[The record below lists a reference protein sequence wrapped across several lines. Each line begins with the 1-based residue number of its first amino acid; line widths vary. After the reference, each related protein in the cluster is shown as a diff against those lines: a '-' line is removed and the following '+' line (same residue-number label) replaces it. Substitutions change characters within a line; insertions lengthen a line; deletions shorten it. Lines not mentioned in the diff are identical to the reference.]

1 MPAAALALRGGG
13 SIKLVVGSAA
23 AAAAAMGKKSGG
35 RKDSGAK
42 WRSGS
47 GDATLDDDGWDSVV
61 AASSRGKKRPWH
73 RSTVVVSLVS
83 LLGAWTITGVGK
95 LVSENLRWL

>member
-61 AASSRGKKRPWH
+61 AASSQ
-73 RSTVVVSLVS
+73 
-83 LLGAWTITGVGK
+83 
-95 LVSENLRWL
+95 